1 MIAGAADVLSVLVP
15 YVLSCANGH
24 KNRNNWNWKSSCT
37 NVRLQKAFRKTNQWK
52 GENSIRWGGG
62 WEILPLHLYVNLI
75 EYTASGCL
83 FGYLRLQYFQSFA
96 TKTHGPPQKHNS
108 YENIRQ
114 ILFYKV
120 LLLKWYKLSNRNQN
134 QINESARQ
142 LISIH
147 AFVKSFIWV
156 QCFVIRIGWKST
168 FFYKRIPLEMCKQAK
183 SA

>member
-1 MIAGAADVLSVLVP
+1 MCEMKKKQRKAIKQTQNIFLYIFFCDCWRCWRSSVLVP

-96 TKTHGPPQKHNS
+96 TKTQF
-108 YENIRQ
+108 IRKYQTNPFLQSFVVEMIQ
-114 ILFYKV
+114 IIESKPKSNKWECTPTDFYSC
-120 LLLKWYKLSNRNQN
+120 L
-134 QINESARQ
+134 
-142 LISIH
+142 
-147 AFVKSFIWV
+147 
-156 QCFVIRIGWKST
+156 C
-168 FFYKRIPLEMCKQAK
+168 
-183 SA
+183 